1 MGYRVVITPAAQRQL
16 ERLRGVS
23 LVAIRGVILGLADER
38 RPSGAAKLA
47 GRRNLWRI
55 RVRID
60 GRQWRVV
67 YQLDE
72 TQRMVIVTRV
82 ARRNEGTYRGL

>member
-1 MGYRVVITPAAQRQL
+1 MGYRVVITPAGQRQL

-23 LVAIRGVILGLADER
+23 LVAIRGVILGLADEP
-38 RPSGAAKLA
+38 RPAGAAKLA
-47 GRRNLWRI
+47 GRPNLWRI
-55 RVRID
+55 RLRID
-60 GRQWRVV
+60 GRPWRVV
-67 YQLDE
+67 YHLDE

>member
-1 MGYRVVITPAAQRQL
+1 MGYRVVIAPAAQRPL
-16 ERLRGVS
+16 ERLRGVA
-23 LVAIRGVILGLADER
+23 LVALRGVILGLADEP
-38 RPSGAAKLA
+38 RPAAAAKLA

-60 GRQWRVV
+60 GRPWRVV

-72 TQRMVIVTRV
+72 TERMVIVTRV
-82 ARRNEGTYRGL
+82 APRDEGTYRGL